1 MTFTKAYGVEDTES
15 EVLNILGTD
24 IRVLAG
30 RRTGSSFSLMKCH
43 LPPGQGPPPHIHD
56 DEDEAFY
63 VLDGQMRFKAGT
75 DEWVL
80 GAGGFVYLPRG
91 MVHQPMVEGEHPAT
105 VLAVL
110 SRPGLEDFFTDLSS
124 ELAKSGGPPTLELM
138 DEVGMSYGLRHFPP
152 ASTTSTIVD
161 P

>member
-1 MTFTKAYGVEDTES
+1 MTFTKAYGVENTEG
-15 EVLNILGTD
+15 EVLNMLGTD

-30 RRTGSSFSLMKCH
+30 RRTGSSFSLMTIR

-63 VLDGQMRFKAGT
+63 VLEGQMRFKAGT

-91 MVHQPMVEGEHPAT
+91 LMHQPMVEGEHPAT
-105 VLAVL
+105 ALAVL
-110 SRPGLEDFFTDLSS
+110 SRSGLEDFFAEFSS
-124 ELAKSGGPPTLELM
+124 ELAKSGGPPTLELL
-138 DEVGMSYGLRHFPP
+138 DRVGVSYGLRHFPGM
-152 ASTTSTIVD
+152 
-161 P
+161 